1 VFELDPYS
9 TVSSNGDSSLFG
21 PVVPAIE
28 FEGVCLAYDDN
39 VILDHID
46 LKVGRGD
53 CKIILGRSG
62 GGKST
67 IIRLILGLLKPDS
80 GRILID
86 GEDITDYSEAD
97 MMSVRQKIGMVFQEG
112 ALFDSISVYENV
124 AYRLREQHRSE
135 DEIEK
140 RSRGCWSLS
149 TSRTQSTR
157 CRSSCPAACA
167 VVLELRV
174 PS

>member
-1 VFELDPYS
+1 MFELDPYS
-9 TVSSNGDSSLFG
+9 TINSNGESSVFDT
-21 PVVPAIE
+21 VIAAIE
-28 FEGVCLAYDDN
+28 FEDVCLAYDDN

-86 GEDITDYSEAD
+86 GEDITDY
-97 MMSVRQKIGMVFQEG
+97 
-112 ALFDSISVYENV
+112 
-124 AYRLREQHRSE
+124 
-135 DEIEK
+135 
-140 RSRGCWSLS
+140 
-149 TSRTQSTR
+149 
-157 CRSSCPAACA
+157 
-167 VVLELRV
+167 
-174 PS
+174 